1 MILLVNGEPL
11 GSERVKNI
19 IIGSL
24 KNYIPIKIPGLAIGS
39 SNMPNQFVVLW
50 ILLPFPL
57 S

>member
-39 SNMPNQFVVLW
+39 SNMPNQFVVL
-50 ILLPFPL
+50 
-57 S
+57 